1 MQLAVATRGAER
13 ETPPPCVASVEPWR
27 LSRVT
32 RTGNVIVTRYDVA
45 APSTSQ

>member
-1 MQLAVATRGAER
+1 MR
-13 ETPPPCVASVEPWR
+13 R
-27 LSRVT
+27 LRRAMALVRVT